1 MSFEDLTYAEYFQHF
16 RLQKLALHKPD
27 SPMHFLEL
35 SNPSQQPIMSVV
47 QRGPKNH
54 HVSCIQPIS
63 PSQGERFYICTLLLM
78 KSTRYFDD
86 LRTVDGVTMSSFQ
99 EAAKQFGLFID
110 ECEDVF
116 TLREAVSL
124 LYTPK
129 QLHNLFVDILTNDCC
144 ILPISI
150 WNTLCME
157 LAKDFTLKY
166 SDEEKALNLCLES
179 PCTHGLPQ
187 PISYASEVTQ
197 EYDCWC
203 PLSQDLELH
212 CQRAITSFNPQQ
224 RMVFSEIDYAMSA
237 CIPLLAFVNG
247 GAGTGKT
254 FLLTACCN
262 RARSRHKIVLA
273 TATSA
278 FAAQL
283 YPGGRT
289 THAVFKASIAF
300 FLF

>member
-1 MSFEDLTYAEYFQHF
+1 
-16 RLQKLALHKPD
+16 
-27 SPMHFLEL
+27 
-35 SNPSQQPIMSVV
+35 
-47 QRGPKNH
+47 
-54 HVSCIQPIS
+54 
-63 PSQGERFYICTLLLM
+63 
-78 KSTRYFDD
+78 
-86 LRTVDGVTMSSFQ
+86 MSSFQ
-99 EAAKQFGLFID
+99 EATKQSGLFINK
-110 ECEDVF
+110 CEDVF

-129 QLHNLFVDILTNDCC
+129 QLRNLFVDILTNDCC
-144 ILPISI
+144 ILPILI
-150 WNTLCME
+150 WNTLRME
-157 LAKDFTLKY
+157 LAKDFMLKY
-166 SDEEKALNLCLES
+166 SDEEKALNLCLEDIGLMLQDQGKS
-179 PCTHGLPQ
+179 LHTYGLPQ

-203 PLSQDLELH
+203 PLSHDLELH

-224 RMVFSEIDYAMSA
+224 CMVFSKIDYAMSA